1 MAVREAQ
8 THVEELPKLLKWA
21 HVPQGCEN
29 MNPEPNSHFSNAGIS
44 VRYCLQCVQNAEE
57 GSDWGFAA
65 LLAECGRMM
74 YDSQRSKER
83 SSHFTITGEIIIP

>member
-1 MAVREAQ
+1 MAICEAQ

-29 MNPEPNSHFSNAGIS
+29 MNPEPNIHFSPAGIGML
-44 VRYCLQCVQNAEE
+44 YCPQCAQNADE
-57 GSDWGFAA
+57 GSDWVVAA

-74 YDSQRSKER
+74 SDSQRSKE
-83 SSHFTITGEIIIP
+83 